1 MQTKPKPI
9 RIAITTGDDDG
20 IGMEVAAKALY
31 DLGPQD
37 DVQFLLWRSKRAHPG
52 YLALIQRR
60 FKIVPAADSMEV
72 WKSSWEMNE
81 IIDICAG
88 TRPDDWVIHAALA
101 CQSGLCDALVTGPL
115 SKVGMQSKER
125 RHLGHTELLAQV
137 TKAEH
142 LFMSFRGNKFCVIL
156 VTGHIPISKIA
167 KAYTPKLL
175 NEVLGHSVA
184 LRASLPRA
192 RREMPIAV
200 VGLNPHAG
208 EDGLIGKEENW
219 VKKIIA
225 AWASEGV
232 EGPLVPDAAFLPAM
246 QNKYA
251 VFVCPYHDQ
260 GLIPFKMVHGFDSG
274 VHVTMG
280 LPFVR
285 TSVDHGTAKEIFG
298 RDQAKHGSMK
308 DAIET
313 AIALVLSK
321 MPQ

>member
-37 DVQFLLWRSKRAHPG
+37 DVQFLLWRTQKAHPG

-60 FKIVPAADSMEV
+60 FKMIPAADSPGV
-72 WKSSWEMNE
+72 WQFSWAMNE
-81 IIDICAG
+81 IIDIRAD

-137 TKAEH
+137 TRAKN
-142 LFMSFRGNKFCVIL
+142 LFMSFRGTKFCVIL
-156 VTGHIPISKIA
+156 VTGHIPVSRVP
-167 KAYTPKLL
+167 KAFTPKLL
-175 NEVLGHSVA
+175 NEALAHAVE
-184 LRASLPRA
+184 LRASLPGGRK
-192 RREMPIAV
+192 EKPVAV

-208 EDGLIGKEENW
+208 EDGLIGTEEKW

-246 QNKYA
+246 QNRYA

-298 RDQAKHGSMK
+298 LDQAKHGSMK

-313 AIALVLSK
+313 AIALVQSR